1 MFTHTL
7 RVRFRDCDMFS
18 HVNHVVYLT
27 YFEEARLAAWQELTG
42 DDQSRLPFILAEA
55 TCTYRA
61 PATLGDTLHIYV
73 IAGELRERS
82 FVFEYRIDDAT
93 TGKLIA
99 TGRTVQVC
107 YDYTAKTSLPISAAL
122 RAQLQA
128 FAARYAQTA

>member
-1 MFTHTL
+1 MFVHTL

-42 DDQSRLPFILAEA
+42 DSQSRLPFILAEA

-61 PATLGDTLHIYV
+61 AATLGDTLHVYV
-73 IAGELRERS
+73 IAGEVREKS
-82 FVFEYRIDDAT
+82 FVFEYRIDDAAS
-93 TGKLIA
+93 GKLIA

-107 YDYTAKTSLPISAAL
+107 YDYAAKASMPISADL
-122 RAQLQA
+122 RARLA
-128 FAARYAQTA
+128 GFAGRHV